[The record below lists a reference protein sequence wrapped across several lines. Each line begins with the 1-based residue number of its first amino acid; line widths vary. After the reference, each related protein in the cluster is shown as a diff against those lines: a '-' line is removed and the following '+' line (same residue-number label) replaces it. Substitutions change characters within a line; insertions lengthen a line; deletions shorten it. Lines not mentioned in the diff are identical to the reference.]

1 MSHFN
6 LQIDDFTF
14 KAACKNKTAAQ
25 KRIYELYSTAVY
37 NLVFRITHNK
47 SDALDISQDV
57 FIKVFTKIKQNK
69 SQELLGYWIRKI
81 AINVT
86 MSFLKKNAHLITNVD
101 FKEKVIDTD
110 VNETMSSL
118 EFALSKVPA
127 VSRSI
132 LWLYEVEGL
141 SHQEIA
147 DIHGKTVSFSKTHL
161 SRAKQVAQ
169 KYLTK
174 KGGGYEAVKN

>member
-25 KRIYELYSTAVY
+25 KRIYELFSTAVY

-81 AINVT
+81 AVNT
-86 MSFLKKNAHLITNVD
+86 TLSYLKK
-101 FKEKVIDTD
+101 K
-110 VNETMSSL
+110 S
-118 EFALSKVPA
+118 
-127 VSRSI
+127 
-132 LWLYEVEGL
+132 
-141 SHQEIA
+141 
-147 DIHGKTVSFSKTHL
+147 
-161 SRAKQVAQ
+161 
-169 KYLTK
+169 
-174 KGGGYEAVKN
+174 